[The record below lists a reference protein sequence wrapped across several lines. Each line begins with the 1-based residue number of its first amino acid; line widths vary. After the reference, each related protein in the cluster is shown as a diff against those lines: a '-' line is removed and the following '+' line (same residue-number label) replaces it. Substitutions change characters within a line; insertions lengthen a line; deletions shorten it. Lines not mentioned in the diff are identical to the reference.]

1 MTAPTVTR
9 PPATQRSIV
18 VDNVTWNGL
27 RAYFAGLGIHVSQI
41 PSSPGQMPQYRVTG
55 ITTPGA
61 PRLAHRE
68 MQVLFGMSRGKTN
81 VEIGKE
87 LYLAKDTIKT
97 TAKRLF
103 KKLGVRDRAHAVAL
117 GYQLGILG
125 GAA

>member
-9 PPATQRSIV
+9 TPATQRSIV

-27 RAYFAGLGIHVSQI
+27 RAYFAGLGIQVSQI
-41 PSSPGQMPQYRVTG
+41 PCAAGQMPQYRVTG
-55 ITTPGA
+55 ITTPG

-81 VEIGKE
+81 VEIGAE

-125 GAA
+125 GVA

>member
-1 MTAPTVTR
+1 
-9 PPATQRSIV
+9 
-18 VDNVTWNGL
+18 
-27 RAYFAGLGIHVSQI
+27 
-41 PSSPGQMPQYRVTG
+41 
-55 ITTPGA
+55 
-61 PRLAHRE
+61 
-68 MQVLFGMSRGKTN
+68 MQVLVGMSRGKTN
-81 VEIGKE
+81 VEIGAE